1 MLRVLYD
8 THNKAIISLNSIN
21 SLASVVE
28 THCVAFVRKNLI
40 LHAAQLEE
48 FQCVDLKFIL

>member
-8 THNKAIISLNSIN
+8 THNNAIIYLNSIN
-21 SLASVVE
+21 SLASIVE
-28 THCVAFVRKNLI
+28 THCVPFVRKNLI
-40 LHAAQLEE
+40 LHVAQVEK